1 MTALD
6 SRSIAG
12 VLGRSPLPGR
22 IGHTPLLPIGGL
34 EGVSPDVRVL
44 GKAEWFNP
52 GGSVKDRA
60 AWRMV
65 RDGLERGRIG
75 PGIGRRLIDATS
87 GNTGIAFA
95 WLGAVLGFPVT
106 LAVPA
111 NANLERRRLL
121 ALLGAELVWTD
132 PMSGTD
138 GAIREA
144 RRIVA
149 ADPERWFYPDQYANP
164 ANWRAHYEGT
174 AEEIW
179 AQTGGEVTHFVAGL
193 GTTGTLVGT
202 ARRLRELDPRVH
214 VTAVMPDS
222 PYHALEGL
230 KHLPTAMVP
239 PIYDAA
245 AHDALIEMDSD
256 TAIDMVRRQGR
267 AGLWLGWSAGAA
279 VAAAERVAQKLDRG
293 VVVTVLCDSA
303 ERYLSEPVWDEL
315 LGGAER
321 PPREARP

>member
-1 MTALD
+1 MSALD

-12 VLGRSPLPGR
+12 VLGRSPLPSL
-22 IGHTPLLPIGGL
+22 IGSTPLLPIGGL
-34 EGVSPDVRVL
+34 EGVAAGVRVL

-60 AWRMV
+60 AWGMV
-65 RDGLERGRIG
+65 RDGFERGALG
-75 PGIGRRLIDATS
+75 TGRTLIDATS
-87 GNTGIAFA
+87 GNTGISFA
-95 WLGAVLGFPVT
+95 WLGAVLGFGVR

-111 NANLERRRLL
+111 NANFERRRLL
-121 ALLGAELVWTD
+121 ALLGAELTFTD

-138 GAIREA
+138 GAILEA

-149 ADPERWFYPDQYANP
+149 EDPDRWFYPDQYANP

-179 AQTGGEVTHFVAGL
+179 AQTGGGVTHFVAGL

-202 ARRLRELDPRVH
+202 ARRLRERNPRVH

-230 KHLPTAMVP
+230 KHLPTAIVP
-239 PIYDAA
+239 PIYDAS
-245 AHDALIEMDSD
+245 AHDELLEMDSD
-256 TAIDMVRRQGR
+256 SAIDMVRRQAR
-267 AGLWLGWSAGAA
+267 RGLLLGWSAGAA
-279 VAAAERVAQKLDRG
+279 VAAAERVARRLERG
-293 VVVTVLCDSA
+293 VVVTILCDSA
-303 ERYLSEPVWDEL
+303 ERYLGDPIWDDL
-315 LGGAER
+315 PGGPAFR
-321 PPREARP
+321 PGGGKP